1 MTTNI
6 NLNYW
11 LKKVISKNYVVSSR
25 IVWHCPL
32 LFKPTTKPISK
43 KEKKKQVVGFMDACL
58 LYLTYVIA
66 NPKKK
71 NVASF
76 MDPLAFSI

>member
-43 KEKKKQVVGFMDACL
+43 KEKKNRWSVSWMLAL

-66 NPKKK
+66 NSKKK